1 MTTVNKS
8 GITGIA
14 GQSNLQKS
22 EETGTAKKTSNASK
36 GVDIAN
42 LSAGSAGEKSSVEVQ
57 LSNSAQEI
65 SKAHRRAFEIA
76 KATPEIREDRV
87 AELKKRIES
96 GEYKADS
103 SKIADGIMREALM
116 EQLALMPDE

>member
-8 GITGIA
+8 GIGGLTGQPA
-14 GQSNLQKS
+14 TQKS
-22 EETGTAKKTSNASK
+22 EETSSAKKANTTAKGIEAANQGAAKSNDKA
-36 GVDIAN
+36 GVA
-42 LSAGSAGEKSSVEVQ
+42 VQ

-76 KATPEIREDRV
+76 KATPEVREDRV
-87 AELKKRIES
+87 ADLKKRIES

-103 SKIADGIMREALM
+103 SQIADGIMREALM
-116 EQLALMPDE
+116 EQLALTPDE